1 MKFNTD
7 ILKQMFGGL
16 KSNADDFASA
26 GFKDLG
32 SKQFADLTND
42 MLTHVSFDDI
52 ADTYSWRQTH
62 DLSKPPVTPKEFIDN
77 YKANM
82 QSSYENRELNRMFPY
97 SDNDGTLINEIR
109 PDPTDLDVPSTNGS
123 FDSTPDYSA
132 LDIRP
137 EYFGQHPEL
146 INSVDFPDGFTD
158 PENYARYYDAL
169 EQGVI
174 THDLRTQPQDIV
186 PSNFKTSLIDFNN
199 ALPQDFQRK
208 TLPLEALYQ
217 KLRY

>member
-1 MKFNTD
+1 MRFNPDT
-7 ILKQMFGGL
+7 IKQLFKGL
-16 KSNADDFASA
+16 KTNADDIASI

-32 SKQFADLTND
+32 SKQFANLADDIPTAI
-42 MLTHVSFDDI
+42 TFDDI
-52 ADTYSWRQTH
+52 ADTYNWRKTY
-62 DLSKPPVTPKEFIDN
+62 DLSKPPITPKEFIDN

-97 SDNDGTLINEIR
+97 SDNDGMFINEIR
-109 PDPTDLDVPSTNGS
+109 PDPTDLDVPSTNGR

-174 THDLRTQPQDIV
+174 THDLRPRPQDIV

-208 TLPLEALYQ
+208 ILPLEALYR
-217 KLRY
+217 KLKY